1 MRLRRRASR
10 NALSSRSPRRR
21 RSRLAVAVQ
30 LAAVAAMAIP
40 AGQVAA
46 QGFARRGQ
54 LTTIDLAPRGIQGV
68 AALPTVWTD
77 YTALAENRLEIGS
90 NIEVSGNF
98 AVRQPGGVLLCGIGL
113 FHNSVPPD
121 SFLAAD
127 SIECETGSSVN
138 NVFTNNLVL
147 DGTAQVRG
155 TVTDPFAFPLII
167 TPPTLPAAVNDPCTG
182 SAADVTVT
190 QAISPF
196 SLAPGCY
203 RDVDVKD
210 GAVLE
215 LSGGSYTFRSV
226 LVEGSTSSSGG
237 NLVALAPSVL
247 NVQQTF
253 RTEINA
259 DVFPDSGEPAD
270 LLVNVKGTEN
280 RIGNGSLNNANSL
293 FIGRMVAPNDP
304 NLEFGVR
311 SVFIGN
317 AYALEI
323 FIFGVHLPR
332 TPSPT
337 PTKTPTPTPSPTPT
351 KTPTPTPTPTQPFM
365 PTATPT
371 PSPTPTRTP
380 TPTPTVTATPGV
392 TATPTPTP
400 TPTGTPGVTPT
411 PTPFR
416 TPTPT
421 PFRTPTPT
429 PPLNTPTPTPF
440 RTPTPTPPIATPTPT
455 SPFVPPTPTPQ
466 RTATP
471 TVTGTPTPTALATP
485 TPTSP
490 FVPPTPS
497 GTWRKKPWGRMFP
510 FLPNAN
516 LSRGGRGVPSM
527 TMPLKRT
534 N

>member
-1 MRLRRRASR
+1 
-10 NALSSRSPRRR
+10 
-21 RSRLAVAVQ
+21 VAVQ
-30 LAAVAAMAIP
+30 LVAVAALAVP

-46 QGFARRGQ
+46 QGFARRAQ

-68 AALPTVWTD
+68 AAVPTVWTD

-98 AVRQPGGVLLCGIGL
+98 AVRQPGGLLLGRIGL

-127 SIECETGSSVN
+127 GIELQNGSSVN
-138 NVFTNNLVL
+138 NVFTNTLQLN
-147 DGTAQVRG
+147 GTATVRG
-155 TVTDPFAFPLII
+155 TITDPFAFPLII
-167 TPPTLPAAVNDPCTG
+167 TPPTLPPAVDDPCANSG
-182 SAADVTVT
+182 ADVTINV
-190 QAISPF
+190 AGSPHT
-196 SLAPGCY
+196 LAPGCY
-203 RDVDVKD
+203 KDLTVRD

-215 LSGGSYTFRSV
+215 LNGTYTFRKV

-237 NLVALAPSVL
+237 QLVAVGPTVL
-247 NVQQTF
+247 NVQRTF
-253 RTEINA
+253 ATEINA
-259 DVFPDSGEPAD
+259 DAFPDSGDPAD
-270 LLVNVKGTEN
+270 LLVNSKGVNN
-280 RIGNGSLNNANSL
+280 RIGNGSLNPPPNST
-293 FIGRMVAPNDP
+293 FIGRLVAPNDP
-304 NLEFGVR
+304 NLEFGAR

-317 AYALEI
+317 AYADEI

-337 PTKTPTPTPSPTPT
+337 PTRTPTPSPTPT
-351 KTPTPTPTPTQPFM
+351 KTPTPTPTRTPTPTPTQPFM

-392 TATPTPTP
+392 TATPTP

-440 RTPTPTPPIATPTPT
+440 RTPTPTPPLNTPTPTPFRTPTPTPPLATPTPT
-455 SPFVPPTPTPQ
+455 SPFVPPTPTP
-466 RTATP
+466 
-471 TVTGTPTPTALATP
+471 TPTPPLATP

-490 FVPPTPS
+490 FVPPTPTIEPAPPTPPP

-527 TMPLKRT
+527 TIPLKRT